1 MITDASTTE
10 PEVAQHSILQSI
22 VLHLFPGA
30 LATGV
35 YVLIAPPLMSRGVPA
50 LLSLLIAVIGI
61 AIGIELG
68 ILLYQAHKINGRF
81 SLQGVVPY
89 REPMPAWQYPA
100 LIVPLMVWAFLVTGI
115 LGPVD
120 SLIGETV
127 FGWLPG
133 WYFISNLDQL
143 TQFPR
148 STLIIVLALRVV
160 LDGTWPIV
168 EELYF
173 RGYLLPR
180 ISRFGRWAPL
190 INAMLFSLYHFW
202 TPWQNLSRILFM
214 LPIVY
219 VTWWKRNVLIAII
232 THCTLNVLG
241 GLLTIGLVL
250 GQMGA

>member
-1 MITDASTTE
+1 MVAYVSTAE
-10 PEVAQHSILQSI
+10 PEVRQHSILQSI

-35 YVLIAPPLMSRGVPA
+35 YVLIAPSLAARGFPA
-50 LLSLLIAVIGI
+50 LLSLLIAVILI

-68 ILLYQAHKINGRF
+68 ILIHQAIKINGRV
-81 SLQGVVPY
+81 SLRGVVPY
-89 REPMPAWQYPA
+89 REAMPLWQYPA
-100 LIVPLMVWAFLVTGI
+100 LIVPLIVWAFLVTGL

-120 SLIGETV
+120 SMIGETV
-127 FGWLPG
+127 FAWLPG

-143 TQFPR
+143 AQFPR
-148 STLIIVLALRVV
+148 STLVVVLALRVV

-190 INAMLFSLYHFW
+190 INTVLFSLYHFW

-241 GLLTIGLVL
+241 GLLTMGLVL
-250 GQMGA
+250 GQIGG

>member
-1 MITDASTTE
+1 MVTDRSTTDF
-10 PEVAQHSILQSI
+10 EVVQHSLWQSI

-35 YVLIAPPLMSRGVPA
+35 YVLIAPPLMARGFPA
-50 LLSLLIAVIGI
+50 LLSLLIAVILI

-68 ILLYQAHKINGRF
+68 ILLYQARKTNGRF

-89 REPMPAWQYPA
+89 RESIPLWQYPA
-100 LIVPLMVWAFLVTGI
+100 LIVPLVVWAFLVTGL
-115 LGPVD
+115 LGPAD

-127 FGWLPG
+127 FAWLPG
-133 WYFISNLDQL
+133 WYYISNLDQL
-143 TQFPR
+143 AQFPR
-148 STLIIVLALRVV
+148 STLIVVLALRVV

-190 INAMLFSLYHFW
+190 INTVLFSLYHFW

-232 THCTLNVLG
+232 THCTLNILG
-241 GLLTIGLVL
+241 GLLTMGLVL
-250 GQMGA
+250 SQTGA

>member
-1 MITDASTTE
+1 MATNPLTS
-10 PEVAQHSILQSI
+10 EVEVEQHSLLRSI

-30 LATGV
+30 LATV
-35 YVLIAPPLMSRGVPA
+35 AYVLIAPPLLARGLPA
-50 LLSLLIAVIGI
+50 LISLLISVVLI

-68 ILLYQAHKINGRF
+68 ILLYQARRANGRF

-89 REPMPAWQYPA
+89 RESMPLWQYPA
-100 LIVPLMVWAFLVTGI
+100 LIVPLIVWAFFVTGL
-115 LGPVD
+115 LGPLD
-120 SLIGETV
+120 TWIGERV
-127 FGWLPG
+127 FAWLPD
-133 WYFISNLDQL
+133 WYFISSLDQL

-148 STLIIVLALRVV
+148 STLIWVFVLRAI

-190 INAMLFSLYHFW
+190 INTVLFSMYHLW
-202 TPWQNLSRILFM
+202 TPWQNVSRILFM

-219 VTWWKRNVLIAII
+219 VTWWKRNIRIAII
-232 THCTLNVLG
+232 THCTLNILG
-241 GLLTIGLVL
+241 ALLTLGLVL
-250 GQMGA
+250 SQTQ